1 MRSLQSK
8 RDTLFV
14 WVGEKASHLIYRLKR
29 SLLTILGLAIMV
41 GFISVAILAPLIAP
55 YDPIS
60 INPSERLMPPSKAH
74 FFGTDTAGRDIFSRI
89 VYGSRISLRLGIIV
103 TGLSVVI
110 GSLIGGAAAFLGG
123 RIDDA
128 VMRFTDLCMAF
139 PVFILA
145 MVITASLGPGL
156 TNVMVAI
163 VAIWW
168 TVYARLVRSK
178 VVEVREETYIEAA
191 RAIGT
196 SGMRI
201 FFKHVLPNSY
211 SPVLVEA
218 TLDFGFVVMMGA
230 SLGFVGLG
238 AQPPSPEWGAMIS
251 TGRSYL
257 KTAWWYPTFPGFAIF
272 LVVLGANLLGDGLR
286 DLLEVRTR

>member
-1 MRSLQSK
+1 MRSLESE

-14 WVGEKASHLIYRLKR
+14 CVGEKATHLVYTLRR
-29 SLLTILGLAIMV
+29 SPLTILGLAIMV
-41 GFISVAILAPLIAP
+41 GFISVAVLAPFIAP
-55 YDPIS
+55 YDPIA
-60 INPSERLMPPSKAH
+60 IHPSDRLMPPSKTH
-74 FFGTDTAGRDIFSRI
+74 FFGTDTAGRDVFSRI
-89 VYGSRISLRLGIIV
+89 VYGSRISLRLGLIV
-103 TGLSVVI
+103 TGLSVAI
-110 GSLIGGAAAFLGG
+110 GSLIGGTAAFLGG

-139 PVFILA
+139 PVFVLA

-178 VVEVREETYIEAA
+178 VVEVKEETYVEAA
-191 RAIGT
+191 RAIGA
-196 SGMRI
+196 SEVRV
-201 FFKHVLPNSY
+201 FLKHVLLNSY
-211 SPVLVEA
+211 SPVLVEV
-218 TLDFGFVVMMGA
+218 TLDFGFVVMLGA

-238 AQPPSPEWGAMIS
+238 AQPPTPEWGAMIS

-257 KTAWWYPTFPGFAIF
+257 KTAWWYPTFPGLAIF

-286 DLLEVRTR
+286 DILETRSR

>member
-1 MRSLQSK
+1 MRLLLAK
-8 RDTLFV
+8 CGAFFT

-29 SLLTILGLAIMV
+29 SPLTILGLAIMV
-41 GFISVAILAPLIAP
+41 GFISVAIFAPLIAP

-60 INPSERLMPPSKAH
+60 INPSERLTPPSKAH

-110 GSLIGGAAAFLGG
+110 GSLIGGAVAFLGG

-191 RAIGT
+191 RALGV

-272 LVVLGANLLGDGLR
+272 FVVLGANLLGDGLR
-286 DLLEVRTR
+286 DLLETRTR